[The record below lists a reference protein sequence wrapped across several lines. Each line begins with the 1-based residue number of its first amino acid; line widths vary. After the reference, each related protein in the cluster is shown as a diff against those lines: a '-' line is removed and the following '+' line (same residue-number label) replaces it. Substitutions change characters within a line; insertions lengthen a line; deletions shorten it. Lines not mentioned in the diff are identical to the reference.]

1 MPFIFGIYIS
11 GKVFGIHAEMIS
23 ANYNCSILIKILLFN
38 PVTICAN
45 GYRNV
50 FIKQVWFWET
60 PEELRNYVIV
70 LIVMSAL
77 AVWAY
82 GKLKKEIPDVL

>member
-1 MPFIFGIYIS
+1 M
-11 GKVFGIHAEMIS
+11 
-23 ANYNCSILIKILLFN
+23 
-38 PVTICAN
+38 TICAN

-50 FIKQVWFWET
+50 FIKHVWFWET

-70 LIVMSAL
+70 LIVMGAL

-82 GKLKKEIPDVL
+82 GRLKKEIPDVL